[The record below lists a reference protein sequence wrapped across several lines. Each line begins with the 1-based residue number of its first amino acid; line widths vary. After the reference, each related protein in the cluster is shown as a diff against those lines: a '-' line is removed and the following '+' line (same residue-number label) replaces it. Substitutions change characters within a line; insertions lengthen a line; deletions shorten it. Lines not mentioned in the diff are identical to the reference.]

1 MHCDGRFPHP
11 GQSKSKRRA
20 LPELLRSQ
28 RVPERKRVSCGFS
41 GGVVASAY
49 DLDNKRAKTMDTER
63 WNITEE
69 RRIRKL
75 QQIRQLLSI
84 ALGPDVDLNQEA
96 KNLIDQWEE
105 AAAIEIRPTKADA
118 PLHCLLREYHEICES
133 IPDLEGEK
141 RPSKM

>member
-1 MHCDGRFPHP
+1 
-11 GQSKSKRRA
+11 
-20 LPELLRSQ
+20 
-28 RVPERKRVSCGFS
+28 
-41 GGVVASAY
+41 
-49 DLDNKRAKTMDTER
+49 MDTER

-118 PLHCLLREYHEICES
+118 PLHCLLRECHEICES

-141 RPSKM
+141 RPRKM